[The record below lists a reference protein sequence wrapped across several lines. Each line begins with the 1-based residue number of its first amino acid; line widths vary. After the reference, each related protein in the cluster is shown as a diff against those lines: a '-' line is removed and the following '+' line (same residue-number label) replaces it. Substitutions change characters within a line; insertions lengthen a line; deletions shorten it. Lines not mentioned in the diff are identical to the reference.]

1 MKKNRYPVL
10 AAILAL
16 AGAAVFS
23 PKAVLA
29 AEGEKISQGV
39 YIGMWMFPV

>member
-29 AEGEKISQGV
+29 AEGRRSAREFIS
-39 YIGMWMFPV
+39 GMWMFPV